1 VYSDRIAQVL
11 LASDEHPVGALGSH
25 RAHEALGIGIHPGR
39 LGRDWQCFDSD
50 RSEHGVERGG
60 ELGIPVPDQVG
71 EPGSGFFQFAG
82 KVAGELS
89 GPLVRRVPGDAKYVH
104 PPCLDFDDERDVQAA
119 ECERAVDMEEI
130 GSEQGGGVGAQENA
144 PGPCGCRKPVPSGQ
158 MPGGARPGGWRLA
171 DARCPAGWWDDLR
184 LVGLKLIFLIV
195 TRAVSLLGLS
205 RREWWWKDAEIL
217 MLRHQV
223 AVSQRKRPHAHSRL
237 TWPDRAWLAL
247 LAGTVPAERLAAMRL
262 IVTPGTIV
270 RWHRDIVRR
279 RWARRSRRGRSG
291 RPATHRKVRSAVL
304 RLARENESWGYRRI
318 HGELAGLGITV
329 AASTVWQILK
339 DAGISPA
346 PRRDGLGW
354 AEFLRSQAQGILA
367 LDFFTADLLN
377 GTKVYVL
384 AAIEHGTRRIRIL
397 GATGHPAQ
405 SWVVQQARN
414 LLMDLDDAGMSVKF
428 ILHDRDASFTAA
440 FDAVFQAAGARVV
453 RSAVQA
459 PRMNSIMERWIGS
472 CRRELLDRTLIWNQ
486 RHLMTAL
493 REYEDFYNTHRP
505 HRTLNQAAP
514 LRPLPDGVTDL
525 DHFRLRRRDRAG
537 GVIHEYRLVA

>member
-1 VYSDRIAQVL
+1 
-11 LASDEHPVGALGSH
+11 
-25 RAHEALGIGIHPGR
+25 
-39 LGRDWQCFDSD
+39 
-50 RSEHGVERGG
+50 
-60 ELGIPVPDQVG
+60 
-71 EPGSGFFQFAG
+71 
-82 KVAGELS
+82 
-89 GPLVRRVPGDAKYVH
+89 
-104 PPCLDFDDERDVQAA
+104 
-119 ECERAVDMEEI
+119 M
-130 GSEQGGGVGAQENA
+130 
-144 PGPCGCRKPVPSGQ
+144 
-158 MPGGARPGGWRLA
+158 
-171 DARCPAGWWDDLR
+171 
-184 LVGLKLIFLIV
+184 GLKLIFLV
-195 TRAVSLLGLS
+195 VARVVSLLGLS

-217 MLRHQV
+217 MLRHQLAV
-223 AVSQRKRPHAHSRL
+223 AGRERPGARARL
-237 TWPDRAWLAL
+237 TWPDRALLAL
-247 LAGTVPAERLAAMRL
+247 LAGTLPIDHLAAMRL

-384 AAIEHGTRRIRIL
+384 AVIEHGTRRIRVL
-397 GATGHPAQ
+397 GATENPVQ

-414 LLMDLDDAGMSVKF
+414 LLMDLEDAGTSVKF
-428 ILHDRDASFTAA
+428 VLHDRDASFTAT
-440 FDAVFQAAGARVV
+440 FDSVFQDAGIRVV

-472 CRRELLDRTLIWNQ
+472 CRRELLDRTLVWNQ
-486 RHLMTAL
+486 RHLMTVL
-493 REYEDFYNTHRP
+493 REYEAFYNVHRP
-505 HRTLNQAAP
+505 HRALNQAAP
-514 LRPLPDGVTDL
+514 LRPLPDDVTDL
-525 DHFRLRRRDRAG
+525 DSFRVRRRDRAG